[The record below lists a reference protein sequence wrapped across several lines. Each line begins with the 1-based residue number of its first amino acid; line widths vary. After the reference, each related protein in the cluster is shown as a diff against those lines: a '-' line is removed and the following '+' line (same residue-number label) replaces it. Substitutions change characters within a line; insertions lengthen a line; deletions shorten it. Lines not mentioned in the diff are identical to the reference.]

1 MKLKTKLIVVAC
13 LSVLMPALLFAASG
27 WALYSS
33 SKALTRIHHE
43 NMEPAVL
50 LGRIDAM
57 LKNSRGH
64 INAGYV
70 HNPAVAASRLH
81 THPITLHSSNIRST
95 IKDVQ
100 VLWQD
105 FRRKP
110 HSPAE
115 QAHIETIDAGM
126 GDYIAKTLQPAAD
139 ALDAAD
145 YERAVMV
152 VTTTFKSYR
161 GIEEAISS
169 LQKLADEGARSE
181 LERAQAQ
188 LYKLGLIALGV
199 AVLGTALGLV
209 FIWATQRSIQ
219 RSVQATQRLSE
230 QLRQGELRAIAVP
243 AGQDELLDICHSLN
257 GTVASLAEVMQRVQA
272 SARRVNAGAGAIAI
286 GSADLSGR
294 TESQA
299 GALEQTAAA
308 IEQLQG
314 AVAQT
319 SQHAAQAVHL
329 AQQACQVASRAGAV
343 VGEVVQTMQQINE
356 SSRRVGDITSVI
368 DGIAFQT
375 NILALNAAVE
385 AARAGDHGRGFAV
398 VAAEVRSLA
407 QRAAQA
413 AREIKALIG
422 TSVERV
428 AEGGE
433 LVDQARDT
441 MSGVVTAITQTA
453 QLLGQ
458 ISNAS
463 HEQRDGVLQISEA
476 VHSLDQSTQHN
487 ARLATESAAAA
498 DGLNG
503 EAEKVL
509 QAVAYFHFDAS
520 EAPRS

>member
-1 MKLKTKLIVVAC
+1 MTLKTKLIFIAC

-27 WALYSS
+27 WALRSS
-33 SKALTRIHHE
+33 SQALDRIHHE
-43 NMEPAVL
+43 NMEPAVM

-81 THPITLHSSNIRST
+81 THPITLHSTNIRNA

-100 VLWQD
+100 AQWQD
-105 FRRKP
+105 YRRRP
-110 HSPAE
+110 HSAAE
-115 QAHIETIDAGM
+115 KLQIDIIDAGI

-152 VTTTFKSYR
+152 VTTTFKSYK
-161 GIEEAISS
+161 GIEDAISA
-169 LQKLADEGARSE
+169 LQKMADDRAVAE
-181 LERAQAQ
+181 LEKSQKQ
-188 LYKLGLIALGV
+188 LRELGIIAAGMAL
-199 AVLGTALGLV
+199 LGTLSGLSL
-209 FIWATQRSIQ
+209 IWTTQRSIE
-219 RSVQATQRLSE
+219 RSVQAAHQLSE
-230 QLRQGELRAIAVP
+230 QLRQGELRTITVP
-243 AGQDELLDICHSLN
+243 SGHDELLDICHSLN
-257 GTVASLAEVMQRVQA
+257 GTVGSLAEVMQRVQA
-272 SARRVNAGAGAIAI
+272 SALRVNAGAGAIAS

-299 GALEQTAAA
+299 GALEETAAA
-308 IEQLQG
+308 VEQLQA

-319 SQHAAQAVHL
+319 SHHAAQAVQL
-329 AQQACQVASRAGAV
+329 AQQACSVASRAGDV

-413 AREIKALIG
+413 AKEIKSLIG
-422 TSVERV
+422 ASVERV
-428 AEGGE
+428 AEGGD

-441 MSGVVTAITQTA
+441 MGGVVSAITQTA
-453 QLLGQ
+453 DLLSQ
-458 ISNAS
+458 ISTAS
-463 HEQRDGVLQISEA
+463 REQRDGVQQISAA
-476 VHSLDQSTQHN
+476 VQSLDQNTQHN
-487 ARLATESAAAA
+487 ARLAMESAAAA
-498 DGLNG
+498 DGLNS
-503 EAEKVL
+503 EADQVL
-509 QAVAYFHFDAS
+509 KAVAFFHFEGQEAS
-520 EAPRS
+520 HR